1 MIERFRFAS
10 SERPG
15 AHQGARDDV
24 EFLVAHLNAAYNLAR
39 WLMPNE
45 TEAEDMVQEAYLRA
59 ISHFAGFQG
68 GDGRA
73 WLLTIVRNSCYDH
86 LRRKGASD
94 KNTDFNEAVHSAGQQ
109 TPNPEAALLLT
120 ERTEVVTKSLAALPE
135 EYREV
140 LVLREMEQLSYRE
153 IAKIAGIP
161 LGTAMSRLS
170 RARQQLRQTLS
181 DFMEPMRVD
190 LKDSG
195 NASAIP
201 A

>member
-1 MIERFRFAS
+1 
-10 SERPG
+10 
-15 AHQGARDDV
+15 V